1 MPLTD
6 LTYQVICSRSISKVE
21 TELIIMI
28 PISEKEE
35 LALDKGLLVTNRDGF
50 QFTIDKS
57 TVICYGEIDF
67 HDGSD
72 DFNVIQDMNWL
83 DHLGALGICVPSDYV
98 YEEHCCYS
106 PIKSYR
112 YYDTTNPAVVAQYM
126 HARLGKPQRCCI
138 FKEKRNGVYRVA

>member
-6 LTYQVICSRSISKVE
+6 LHYQVICSRSISKVE

-35 LALDKGLLVTNRDGF
+35 AALDKGLLVTKRDGF

-67 HDGSD
+67 HDSSD
-72 DFNVIQDMNWL
+72 DFNVIV
-83 DHLGALGICVPSDYV
+83 IY
-98 YEEHCCYS
+98 
-106 PIKSYR
+106 
-112 YYDTTNPAVVAQYM
+112 TNKMVKIINKAIVIIDQ
-126 HARLGKPQRCCI
+126 
-138 FKEKRNGVYRVA
+138 

>member
-6 LTYQVICSRSISKVE
+6 LKYQVICSRSISKAE
-21 TELIIMI
+21 LELIVMI

-35 LALDKGLLVTNRDGF
+35 AALDKGLLVTKRDGF
-50 QFTIDKS
+50 IFTIDKS

-72 DFNVIQDMNWL
+72 DFEVIQGINWL

-106 PIKSYR
+106 PNKSYR
-112 YYDTTNPAVVAQYM
+112 YYDTTNPAVVAQYI

-138 FKEKRNGVYRVA
+138 FKEKRNGINRVA